1 VFDKPGRAPSRPLL
15 AAVIWHGEWHA
26 ARQVARMAL
35 NLWWSSD
42 GDERYW
48 MEVTDRPVLGR
59 GSTRTVRADDSIPDA
74 AGAAGSGP

>member
-1 VFDKPGRAPSRPLL
+1 
-15 AAVIWHGEWHA
+15 
-26 ARQVARMAL
+26 MAL